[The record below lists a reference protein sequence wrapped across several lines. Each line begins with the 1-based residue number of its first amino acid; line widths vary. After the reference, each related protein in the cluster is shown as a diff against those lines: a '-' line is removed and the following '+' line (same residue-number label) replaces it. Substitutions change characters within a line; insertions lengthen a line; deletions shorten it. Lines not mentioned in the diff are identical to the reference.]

1 MRTSTLSFG
10 DLLKIGFGL
19 FLQLALVFVLF
30 ALAIWL
36 WPAGL
41 LSTSISGIV
50 PGDILLLVVSVMFLL
65 AGFTSLYFVMV
76 EPFVRGYVELHG
88 RHHTF
93 E

>member
-1 MRTSTLSFG
+1 MRTSTLSFRG
-10 DLLKIGFGL
+10 LLKIGFGL
-19 FLQLALVFVLF
+19 FLQLALVFVIF

-41 LSTSISGIV
+41 LSTPLSGIM
-50 PGDILLLVVSVMFLL
+50 PGDILLLVVSMMFLL

-88 RHHTF
+88 RRNTF